1 MDITYYISTLQIID
15 LSSQYAFHVLHTPG
29 HTPESVVYLLIDK
42 TKGNKP
48 LKVLAVHFKD
58 IILYRWGGGNCIQ
71 GFFLKVL
78 LICTSVYSKSR
89 SPKVT

>member
-58 IILYRWGGGNCIQ
+58 IILYRWGGGGGRKLHTTRIL
-71 GFFLKVL
+71 F
-78 LICTSVYSKSR
+78 KS
-89 SPKVT
+89 TINLYFCL